1 MITYQ
6 EALSR
11 LIGSVQ
17 PMAAERIG
25 VDESTGRVLAEDI
38 VAHVPMPVFDHS
50 SMDGYAVD
58 TNDLGGEGPWHL
70 PVHGE
75 SAAGGEIPTFVKG
88 SACRIFTGAPTPVG
102 TNAVLPQ
109 EDVERS
115 GDSIR
120 IAQAP
125 KPFACIRKRGADLAE
140 GSIAVARGT
149 RITPGHAA
157 MAAALDHAFV
167 LVGRRPVVTILCSGD
182 ELRSPGTPG
191 RPGSI
196 AESNGIFVAAA
207 ARQAGALA
215 RVGAYVPDKPEAAR
229 DAVAAA
235 LRGSDVVVTIGGVS
249 VGDHDVMKGAFE
261 AAGVV
266 PRFLARR
273 HQAGQTHRRGSR
285 GTNDGDRSTGQS
297 RQRVASA
304 SLTWYLFGA
313 PLLRALQGDTHPL
326 PHRQILEIEGNIER
340 TPGRE
345 EFVRA
350 TLQRGPDGTRAKIL
364 PNQASGAVTSFARAD
379 VLVIVPKDMGR
390 VESGTKLE
398 AIRIDEF

>member
-11 LIGSVQ
+11 LIGSVR
-17 PMAAERIG
+17 PTAAERIG

-38 VAHVPMPVFDHS
+38 VAHVPMPMFDHS

-149 RITPGHAA
+149 RMTPGHAA

-266 PRFLARR
+266 LDFWRVAIKPGKPIAVG
-273 HQAGQTHRRGSR
+273 HAGQTTVIGLP
-285 GTNDGDRSTGQS
+285 GNP
-297 RQRVASA
+297 ASA

-326 PHRQILEIEGNIER
+326 PHRTILEIEGNIER

>member
-17 PMAAERIG
+17 PLAAERIG

-58 TNDLGGEGPWHL
+58 TNDLTGDGPWNL

-125 KPFACIRKRGADLAE
+125 KPFACIRKRGADLTE
-140 GSIAVARGT
+140 GAVAVARGT
-149 RITPGHAA
+149 RMTPGHAA

-167 LVGRRPVVTILCSGD
+167 LVGRRPVVTTLCSGD

-207 ARQAGALA
+207 ARQAGAIA

-249 VGDHDVMKGAFE
+249 VGDHDVMKGAFD

-266 PRFLARR
+266 LDFWRVAIKPGKPIAVG
-273 HQAGQTHRRGSR
+273 HAGQTIVLGLP
-285 GTNDGDRSTGQS
+285 GNP
-297 RQRVASA
+297 ASA

-313 PLLRALQGDTHPL
+313 PLVRALQGDTHPL
-326 PHRQILEIEGNIER
+326 PHRRILEIDGAIER
-340 TPGRE
+340 TSGRE

-350 TLQRGPDGTRAKIL
+350 TLQRGPDGARAKIL

-379 VLVIVPKDMGR
+379 ALVVVPKEMGR

-398 AIRIDEF
+398 VIRIDEF

>member
-6 EALSR
+6 EALAR
-11 LIGSVQ
+11 LLQSVR
-17 PMAAERIG
+17 PLAPERVG
-25 VDESTGRVLAEDI
+25 LDEATGRVLSRDL
-38 VAHVPMPVFDHS
+38 VAHVPMPSFDHS

-58 TNDLGGEGPWHL
+58 TNDLDGPGPWEL
-70 PVHGE
+70 PVQGE
-75 SAAGGEIPTFVKG
+75 SSAGGEVPTFGRG

-102 TNAVLPQ
+102 TNAVIPQ
-109 EDVERS
+109 EDVERIE
-115 GDSIR
+115 DKIR
-120 IAQAP
+120 IKNAP
-125 KPFACIRKRGADLAE
+125 KPFACIRKRGADLSEQA
-140 GSIAVARGT
+140 IAVPGGT
-149 RITPGHAA
+149 RMGPGHVA

-182 ELRSPGTPG
+182 ELRSPGSPG

-196 AESNGIFVAAA
+196 AESNGVFVAAA
-207 ARQAGALA
+207 ARHAGAIA

-235 LRGSDVVVTIGGVS
+235 LRGSDLVVTIGGVS

-261 AAGVV
+261 AAGVTLDFWRV
-266 PRFLARR
+266 AIKPGKPIAVGR
-273 HQAGQTHRRGSR
+273 AGQTTVIGLP
-285 GTNDGDRSTGQS
+285 GNP
-297 RQRVASA
+297 ASA

-313 PLLRALQGDTHPL
+313 PLVRVLQGDTNPL
-326 PHRQILEIEGNIER
+326 PPRQRLQSDGDIER

-350 TLQRGPDGTRAKIL
+350 VLTRGSSEMRAKIL

-379 VLVIVPKDMGR
+379 ALVVVPKDMGR
-390 VESGTKLE
+390 VESGTSLE
-398 AIRIDEF
+398 VIRIDEF